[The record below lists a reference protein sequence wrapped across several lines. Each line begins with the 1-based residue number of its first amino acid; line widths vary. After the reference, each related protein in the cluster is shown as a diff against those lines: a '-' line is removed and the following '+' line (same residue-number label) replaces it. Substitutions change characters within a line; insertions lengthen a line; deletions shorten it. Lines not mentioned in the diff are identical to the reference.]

1 MSFPVLLGI
10 VILIWLLLVFAGAF
24 EALRHRLLL
33 RGIPVRVHVNGTRGK
48 TSVTRLIAAG
58 LRGGGKRVCA
68 KTTGSAAAMTDPDG
82 REFPIYRISGA
93 NIIEQMRMLKR
104 MATLKPEIV
113 VVECM
118 ALQPHYQSLSELRMV
133 RSNVGVITNARADHL
148 DVMGPGERDV
158 ALALAGSTPV
168 RGNLFTA
175 ERDLLDVFKDSC
187 QDRRS
192 ELHGV
197 TEDEVAAISDDTL
210 AQFKYAEH
218 AENVALALKV
228 CAHLG
233 VERDAALQ
241 GMIELEP
248 EAGAMQVLHVRY
260 FERELVFVNAFAAND
275 PESTGRIWEN
285 MLAKHGIATEAAET
299 AAADTTAADTTAGGA
314 NTDVAEAAGRPRRS
328 IMLINCR
335 ADRPHRSQQM
345 AEAVVEWTAADKV
358 VLMGSGTFIFV
369 REAMKFGLD
378 PDKLLVM
385 EGAHMTEITE
395 VLLEQSFGNAL
406 IVGMCNIHGGGEE
419 VARFFQNRAV
429 NEEDL

>member
-1 MSFPVLLGI
+1 MSFPLLLSIVVLL
-10 VILIWLLLVFAGAF
+10 WLALVAAGAF
-24 EALRHRLLL
+24 EALRHRILL
-33 RGIPVRVHVNGTRGK
+33 RNIPVRVHVNGTRGK

-104 MATLKPEIV
+104 MAALKPEIV

-133 RSNVGVITNARADHL
+133 RSTVGVITNARADHL

-175 ERDLLDVFKDSC
+175 ERDLLDVFEESC

-192 ELHGV
+192 QLHGV
-197 TEDEVAAISDDTL
+197 TEDEVAAIPEDIL

-228 CAHLG
+228 CEHLG
-233 VERDAALQ
+233 VKREDALQ
-241 GMIELEP
+241 GMLALEP

-260 FERELVFVNAFAAND
+260 FERDLVFVNAFAAND

-285 MLAKHGIATEAAET
+285 MLQKHGQ
-299 AAADTTAADTTAGGA
+299 
-314 NTDVAEAAGRPRRS
+314 GRHS

-345 AEAVVEWTAADKV
+345 AEAVVQWSPANKI
-358 VLMGSGTFIFV
+358 VLMGSGSFIFV
-369 REAMKFGLD
+369 REAMKYGLD

-395 VLLEQSFGNAL
+395 VLLEQSQGHAL

-419 VARFFQNRAV
+419 VARFFQNRAID
-429 NEEDL
+429 EEDV

>member
-133 RSNVGVITNARADHL
+133 RSTVGVITNARADHL

-197 TEDEVAAISDDTL
+197 TEDEVAAIADDTL

-241 GMIELEP
+241 GMIALEP

-285 MLAKHGIATEAAET
+285 MLAKHGIATDAADT
-299 AAADTTAADTTAGGA
+299 AAAVDTTAGGA
-314 NTDVAEAAGRPRRS
+314 NTDVVEAAGRPRRS

-345 AEAVVEWTAADKV
+345 AEAVADWTPADKV
-358 VLMGSGTFIFV
+358 VLMGSGSFIFV

>member
-133 RSNVGVITNARADHL
+133 RSTVGVITNARADHL

-197 TEDEVAAISDDTL
+197 SEDEVAAISDDTL

-233 VERDAALQ
+233 VEREAALQ
-241 GMIELEP
+241 GMIALEP
-248 EAGAMQVLHVRY
+248 EAGAMQVLHIRY

-285 MLAKHGIATEAAET
+285 MLVKHGF
-299 AAADTTAADTTAGGA
+299 AAAD
-314 NTDVAEAAGRPRRS
+314 AAGKPRRS

-345 AEAVVEWTAADKV
+345 AEAVAGWTPADKV

-395 VLLEQSFGNAL
+395 VLLEQSLGNAL

>member
-10 VILIWLLLVFAGAF
+10 VILIWLLLVLGGAF

-104 MATLKPEIV
+104 MATLKPDIV

-133 RSNVGVITNARADHL
+133 RSTVGVITNARADHL

-187 QDRRS
+187 HDRHS

-241 GMIELEP
+241 GMIALEP

-285 MLAKHGIATEAAET
+285 MLAKHGIATEA
-299 AAADTTAADTTAGGA
+299 DTAADTAA
-314 NTDVAEAAGRPRRS
+314 DAGRPRRS

-345 AEAVVEWTAADKV
+345 AEAVVDWTAADKV

-395 VLLEQSFGNAL
+395 VLLEQSLGNAL

>member
-133 RSNVGVITNARADHL
+133 RSTVGVITNARADHL

-197 TEDEVAAISDDTL
+197 TEDEVAAISDETL

-233 VERDAALQ
+233 VDRAAALQ
-241 GMIELEP
+241 GMIALEP

-285 MLAKHGIATEAAET
+285 MLVKHGEI
-299 AAADTTAADTTAGGA
+299 DGKK
-314 NTDVAEAAGRPRRS
+314 RRS
-328 IMLINCR
+328 LMLINCR

-345 AEAVVEWTAADKV
+345 AEAVADWTPADKV

-395 VLLEQSFGNAL
+395 VLLEQSMGNAL

>member
-1 MSFPVLLGI
+1 MSFPLLLSIVVLL
-10 VILIWLLLVFAGAF
+10 WLLLVAGGAF
-24 EALRHRLLL
+24 EALRHKLLL
-33 RGIPVRVHVNGTRGK
+33 RSIPVRVHVNGTRGK

-68 KTTGSAAAMTDPDG
+68 KTTGSAAAMTDPEG

-133 RSNVGVITNARADHL
+133 RSTVGVITNARADHL

-168 RGNLFTA
+168 RGDLFTA
-175 ERDLLDVFKDSC
+175 ERDLLDVFQESC

-192 ELHGV
+192 TLHGV
-197 TEDEVAAISDDTL
+197 TEDEVTAIPDTVL
-210 AQFKYAEH
+210 SQFKYAEH
-218 AENVALALKV
+218 AENIALALNV
-228 CAHLG
+228 CEFLG
-233 VERDAALQ
+233 VSREDALQ
-241 GMIELEP
+241 GMLTLEP

-275 PESTGRIWEN
+275 PESTGRIWET
-285 MLAKHGIATEAAET
+285 MLKKHGE
-299 AAADTTAADTTAGGA
+299 G
-314 NTDVAEAAGRPRRS
+314 RRS

-345 AEAVVEWTAADKV
+345 AEAVAQWTPGSKV
-358 VLMGSGTFIFV
+358 ILMGSGTFIFV
-369 REAMKFGLD
+369 REAMKYGLD
-378 PDKLLVM
+378 PDTLLVM

-395 VLLEQSFGNAL
+395 VLLEQSQGNAL

-419 VARFFQNRAV
+419 VARFFQNRAIE
-429 NEEDL
+429 EEDV

>member
-133 RSNVGVITNARADHL
+133 RSTVGVITNARADHL

-175 ERDLLDVFKDSC
+175 ERDLLEVFKDSC

-197 TEDEVAAISDDTL
+197 TEDEVAAISDETL

-233 VERDAALQ
+233 VDRAAALQ
-241 GMIELEP
+241 GMIALEP

-285 MLAKHGIATEAAET
+285 MLAKHGEI
-299 AAADTTAADTTAGGA
+299 DGKK
-314 NTDVAEAAGRPRRS
+314 RRS
-328 IMLINCR
+328 LMLINCR

-369 REAMKFGLD
+369 REAMKFALD

>member
-133 RSNVGVITNARADHL
+133 RSTVGVITNARADHL

-197 TEDEVAAISDDTL
+197 SEDEVAAISDDTL

-233 VERDAALQ
+233 VEREAALQ
-241 GMIELEP
+241 GMIALEP

-285 MLAKHGIATEAAET
+285 MLVKHGF
-299 AAADTTAADTTAGGA
+299 AAADTAGAADTAADTAPAAADIAAADTAGKS
-314 NTDVAEAAGRPRRS
+314 RRS

-345 AEAVVEWTAADKV
+345 AEAVANWTPADKV

-395 VLLEQSFGNAL
+395 VLLEQSLGNAL

>member
-10 VILIWLLLVFAGAF
+10 VLLLWLLLVAAGAF
-24 EALRHRLLL
+24 EALRHKLML

-68 KTTGSAAAMTDPDG
+68 KTTGSAAAMTDPEG

-104 MATLKPEIV
+104 MAALKPEIV
-113 VVECM
+113 VMECM

-133 RSNVGVITNARADHL
+133 RSTLGVITNARADHL

-168 RGNLFTA
+168 AGNLFTA
-175 ERDLLDVFKDSC
+175 ERDLLDVFQASC
-187 QDRRS
+187 RDRRS

-197 TEDEVAAISDDTL
+197 SEDEVAAIPEQVL

-218 AENVALALKV
+218 AENIALALKV
-228 CAHLG
+228 CAFLG
-233 VERDAALQ
+233 VDRDAALQ
-241 GMIELEP
+241 GMIALEP

-260 FERELVFVNAFAAND
+260 FERDLVFVNAFAAND

-285 MLAKHGIATEAAET
+285 MLQKHGS
-299 AAADTTAADTTAGGA
+299 
-314 NTDVAEAAGRPRRS
+314 GRRTM
-328 IMLINCR
+328 MLINCR

-345 AEAVVEWTAADKV
+345 AEAVAQWSAADKV

-369 REAMKFGLD
+369 REAMKYGLD

-385 EGAHMTEITE
+385 ESAHMTEITE
-395 VLLEQSFGNAL
+395 VLLEQSQGNAL

-419 VARFFQNRAV
+419 VARFFQNRALA
-429 NEEDL
+429 EEDV